1 VYFWN
6 KQKENIIWFSFVA
19 DYNYFLF
26 FLFGY
31 SILFACLRMK
41 KRKYKTVLW
50 NLKKNVRKRLKRTR
64 VEKKK
69 SNFSFSFI
77 NRQTSE
83 CHRRMKKKKKRK
95 RKLCWKKECVHEKS
109 YCPILRPFFSRFAFF
124 RWQTIIKKTHQH
136 LHLIHTSVEVDVS
149 YTFFNSLYFTIIIIF
164 IISSSSIC
172 ILSIDIFIRFQSF
185 VWSSY
190 TKRTTNTTNKDW
202 IERKQWQ
209 KTEWRYCTHR
219 VVKKIKR
226 LFFLSLSPF
235 LSFSNWMLVRHQSNN
250 NICFLS

>member
-1 VYFWN
+1 
-6 KQKENIIWFSFVA
+6 
-19 DYNYFLF
+19 
-26 FLFGY
+26 
-31 SILFACLRMK
+31 MK
-41 KRKYKTVLW
+41 F
-50 NLKKNVRKRLKRTR
+50 
-64 VEKKK
+64 KKK
-69 SNFSFSFI
+69 CEKEIEENES
-77 NRQTSE
+77 R
-83 CHRRMKKKKKRK
+83 KKEIKIFRFHSSIDRHPNVIEEWKKKRK
-95 RKLCWKKECVHEKS
+95 KEKENRVERKNVWMRS
-109 YCPILRPFFSRFAFF
+109 PIVQFFGFFFSCFAFF

-149 YTFFNSLYFTIIIIF
+149 YTFFNSFYFTIIIIF

-172 ILSIDIFIRFQSF
+172 ILSIDIFIRFQFF

-226 LFFLSLSPF
+226 LFSSLSLSPF
-235 LSFSNWMLVRHQSNN
+235 LSFPIECLFDIRATTIFVFYRRKP
-250 NICFLS
+250 